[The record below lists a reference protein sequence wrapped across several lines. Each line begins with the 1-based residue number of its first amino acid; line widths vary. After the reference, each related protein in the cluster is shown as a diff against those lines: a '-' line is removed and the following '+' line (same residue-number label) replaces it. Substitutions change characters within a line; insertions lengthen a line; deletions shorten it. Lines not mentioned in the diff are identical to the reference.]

1 MRSDRETP
9 SASGTPDRPTT
20 PVPQM
25 DGFTVG
31 HLGDGAVAA
40 FALTSALGQSE
51 VPLTLAAGEFVGVL
65 GRGGGIVEALGAVL
79 LPAAPFLPRV
89 AGDLFVYSAARAALD
104 RALDR
109 GAIKP
114 FP

>member
-1 MRSDRETP
+1 MRSDRESP
-9 SASGTPDRPTT
+9 DASGTPDP
-20 PVPQM
+20 PVPIPQM

-51 VPLTLAAGEFVGVL
+51 VPLTLAAGEFVAVL
-65 GRGGGIVEALGAVL
+65 GRGGGVVEALGAVL

-89 AGDLFVYSAARAALD
+89 AGDLFLYSAARAALD
-104 RALDR
+104 RALDQ

>member
-1 MRSDRETP
+1 M
-9 SASGTPDRPTT
+9 
-20 PVPQM
+20 
-25 DGFTVG
+25 G

-40 FALTSALGQSE
+40 FALASAMGQSE
-51 VPLTLAAGEFVGVL
+51 VPLTMAAGEFVDVL
-65 GRGGGIVEALGAVL
+65 SRGGGVVEAFGAVL

-89 AGDLFVYSAARAALD
+89 AGDLFLYSTARAAID
-104 RALDR
+104 RALDQ